1 MKKAWHTEL
10 VLKPIFLKCSKA
22 DISNLLGA
30 RQLTAHRDQVK
41 RRRQVWERVVE
52 VVKVTGKR
60 GLSYRQEDNEAAYQ
74 VKSSQVELYCHSATC
89 VDI

>member
-10 VLKPIFLKCSKA
+10 VLKPIFFKCSKA

-41 RRRQVWERVVE
+41 RRRQVLERVVE
-52 VVKVTGKR
+52 VVKVIGKR
-60 GLSYRQEDNEAAYQ
+60 GLSYRQEENEAAYT
-74 VKSSQVELYCHSATC
+74 L
-89 VDI
+89 DINSIDHGKFWR